1 MTRIYYNNL
10 SIDDATETIDIY
22 KDCPYDE
29 VPADEVDDYVE
40 EKEDWGEWDCWAI
53 PDITNYKVIF
63 HI

>member
-10 SIDDATETIDIY
+10 SIIDEEETIHIY
-22 KDCPYDE
+22 KDCPYEDI
-29 VPADEVDDYVE
+29 PDHEVDDYVE

-53 PDITNYKVIF
+53 PTQCIYKVIY